1 MPSPST
7 RAPVTPRPQ
16 ACPYE
21 EYVANQ
27 QRVLANCRT
36 NVDKALADGPRLW
49 RQMMIGFTCA
59 GFVGLIML
67 VLGTVFIAEAVGK
80 QQPITV
86 MLCVMGIVF
95 GIIILVGT
103 LILGKLLISRKWV
116 RCQGERT
123 TIPSGQC
130 FHTCSVIYSPSL
142 DQLGTSESMVEPP
155 PTYESVVAVVLHP
168 VPVPVVAGGSEHG
181 AQDVDQMTVMVM
193 PPKYDEVTKPLPGY
207 LEEFPVSK

>member
-1 MPSPST
+1 MPSPSS
-7 RAPVTPRPQ
+7 RAPVSPRPQ

-27 QRVLANCRT
+27 QRVLVGCRS
-36 NVDKALADGPRLW
+36 NVDKALADGPKLW

-67 VLGTVFIAEAVGK
+67 VLGTVFIAEAVGR

-123 TIPSGQC
+123 AVPSGQC

-142 DQLGTSESMVEPP
+142 DQLGTSESIVEPP
-155 PTYESVVAVVLHP
+155 PAYDSVVSVVLHP
-168 VPVPVVAGGSEHG
+168 VPMPAVGDNSDHTLEDP
-181 AQDVDQMTVMVM
+181 DQMMVMVM
-193 PPKYDEVTKPLPGY
+193 PPKYDEVTKPLPAY
-207 LEEFPVSK
+207 LEEFPETK